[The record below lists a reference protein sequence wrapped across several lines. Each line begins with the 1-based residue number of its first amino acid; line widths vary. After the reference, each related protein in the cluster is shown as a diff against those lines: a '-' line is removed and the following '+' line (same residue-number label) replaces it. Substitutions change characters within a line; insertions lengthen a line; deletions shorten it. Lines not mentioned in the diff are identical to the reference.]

1 MQISFAMGLV
11 GLLRSFG
18 GMRTYVLV
26 MSIVCNVC
34 IRRVECPVF
43 LLRLQVVYRLEH
55 RRVLPTV

>member
-55 RRVLPTV
+55 R